1 MAEAFNVI
9 RTTGDAEADLNL
21 GDGLHAP
28 RPRGQELFYFN
39 FKNPLL
45 IDEIKVEVSNGS
57 LAEVAC
63 LRVEALE
70 DGLTPKAGIVHLPAA
85 QDIAVGGVRIEMN
98 TTAGAYY
105 YFSVP
110 DPDDETRQI
119 VEFDVRADSTRLAL
133 VLEFTPYP
141 LARGKTMRVNTSSP
155 PRQVTWLRADPR
167 QSLTAHLERR
177 RLELR
182 DLLQSAP
189 AADVPLA
196 PWVEPAPPEG
206 VPRWAWQQVRL
217 VARLKQLVD
226 WWIDFR
232 QIPSGEFGNGPA
244 ADADLA
250 ELLSLAARLDGKV
263 ARYRQAT
270 RRLFDSLLNDGQVE
284 ASRLAAGPAHEL
296 DPGSAILAEVTMEAA
311 RSGLARRATPL
322 PAVPPANIEQ
332 AQAALWEWLEQRFEY
347 LTTGEPQTVGIDA
360 TPLETIRL
368 GAGQS
373 VSWENTGGEIAAVVE
388 ESREDLLRL
397 RLFALSRAERRIGM
411 RTGNLAHGDYELSI
425 GAAAKRRITVRPH
438 TLVELDVPARQIV
451 LIELKLIERKQPV
464 AAMPDLG
471 VLS

>member
-1 MAEAFNVI
+1 
-9 RTTGDAEADLNL
+9 
-21 GDGLHAP
+21 
-28 RPRGQELFYFN
+28 
-39 FKNPLL
+39 
-45 IDEIKVEVSNGS
+45 
-57 LAEVAC
+57 
-63 LRVEALE
+63 
-70 DGLTPKAGIVHLPAA
+70 
-85 QDIAVGGVRIEMN
+85 
-98 TTAGAYY
+98 
-105 YFSVP
+105 
-110 DPDDETRQI
+110 
-119 VEFDVRADSTRLAL
+119 
-133 VLEFTPYP
+133 
-141 LARGKTMRVNTSSP
+141 MRVNASSP
-155 PRQVTWLRADPR
+155 PGQATWLHADPR

-206 VPRWAWQQVRL
+206 VPRWAWQQVKL

-232 QIPSGEFGNGPA
+232 QIPSGEFGNGPE

-250 ELLSLAARLDGKV
+250 RLLSLAARLDGKV

-311 RSGLARRATPL
+311 RSGLGRRATPP

-332 AQAALWEWLEQRFEY
+332 AQAELWEWLEQRFEY

-451 LIELKLIERKQPV
+451 PIELKLIERKQPV
-464 AAMPDLG
+464 AAMPDLALEAREIVSDTRG
-471 VLS
+471 LVIPVHNLGPASAGPFRVMVYSSDGELLAEAGFAGLSPPADLRPKVLLARFAELRATPGLRVAVRLANDDGEEFSQANNEVVIPAADNR